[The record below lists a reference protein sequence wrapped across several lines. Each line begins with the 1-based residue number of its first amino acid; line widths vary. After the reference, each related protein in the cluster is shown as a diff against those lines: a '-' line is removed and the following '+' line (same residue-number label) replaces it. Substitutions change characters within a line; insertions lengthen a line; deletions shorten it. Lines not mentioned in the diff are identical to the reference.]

1 MKIEFNL
8 FGTNY
13 SFTMKIENEEELS
26 KLKEIISD
34 ICNYVENKYKNLAR
48 DKKVA
53 LVILLLAHKVL
64 QREKRIDRLN
74 QILKDYE
81 AALNFVEKMDES

>member
-8 FGTNY
+8 FGTIYN
-13 SFTMKIENEEELS
+13 FNMKLESDDEIA

-34 ICNYVENKYKNLAR
+34 ICNYVDNKYKNLAR
-48 DKKVA
+48 DKKIA

-64 QREKRIDRLN
+64 QKEKRIERLN
-74 QILKDYE
+74 HILKDYE
-81 AALNFVEKMDES
+81 AAFNFVEKMDDN

>member
-1 MKIEFNL
+1 M

>member
-34 ICNYVENKYKNLAR
+34 ICNYVENNYKNLAR